1 MSSKR
6 LLAGLFSAVLLA
18 GCGDSEQS
26 LSEKAGKA
34 VGEGLTGFLSGV
46 GSSVDEQMK
55 VQTELSEAA
64 SAAGLG
70 VTTGKSAGMG
80 DPDKTF
86 TIYLIAGQPFKGT
99 LLARAFDKDGQ
110 EIGRSRAEVDLQ
122 KDDADYVG
130 FVFHQQMD
138 SQLVSKYRIDLA
150 R

>member
-64 SAAGLG
+64 SAA
-70 VTTGKSAGMG
+70 
-80 DPDKTF
+80 
-86 TIYLIAGQPFKGT
+86 
-99 LLARAFDKDGQ
+99 
-110 EIGRSRAEVDLQ
+110 
-122 KDDADYVG
+122 
-130 FVFHQQMD
+130 
-138 SQLVSKYRIDLA
+138 
-150 R
+150 

>member
-1 MSSKR
+1 M
-6 LLAGLFSAVLLA
+6 
-18 GCGDSEQS
+18 
-26 LSEKAGKA
+26 
-34 VGEGLTGFLSGV
+34 GECLTGFLCGV
-46 GSSVDEQMK
+46 GSGVDEQMK
-55 VQTELSEAA
+55 VQRGTSEAA
-64 SAAGLG
+64 SAAGIG
-70 VTTGKSAGMG
+70 NPEKAFTT
-80 DPDKTF
+80 
-86 TIYLIAGQPFKGT
+86 YLIAGQPFKGT